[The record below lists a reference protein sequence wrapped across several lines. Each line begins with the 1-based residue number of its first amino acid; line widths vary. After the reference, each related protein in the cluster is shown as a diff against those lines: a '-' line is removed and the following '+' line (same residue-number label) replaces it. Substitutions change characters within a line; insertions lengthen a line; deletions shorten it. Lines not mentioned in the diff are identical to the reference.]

1 MTSRRTL
8 SSRLSSPIKKRHWL
22 ADVSAL
28 RCRDLLR
35 WAQRT
40 DVLAQI
46 EVEEFKQ
53 PLAFLSVERSSPL
66 AETVPDSHA
75 EADDRARSE
84 IGRPVIIAVGGLVA
98 SLDRGEACTAGQPR
112 YEPGSES
119 VEGIA
124 A

>member
-1 MTSRRTL
+1 VTN
-8 SSRLSSPIKKRHWL
+8 KKRYWL

-28 RCRDLLR
+28 RRRDLLR
-35 WAQRT
+35 RGQRT

-46 EVEEFKQ
+46 EVEEFKE
-53 PLAFLSVERSSPL
+53 PLALLGIERSSSL
-66 AETVPDSHA
+66 ALTVQDSYA
-75 EADDRARSE
+75 EADDRARGE

-98 SLDRGEACTAGQPR
+98 SLDRGETCAAGQPR

-119 VEGIA
+119 LEGIA